1 MVKRLVLP
9 VLEDKFRAVLP
20 RPLLLSNY
28 GEEGVLSFSIALRA
42 RSFDELFATPG
53 AVFSSVNALSR
64 IWTLEEL
71 KTALISELET
81 KMPWT
86 LRRSA
91 TRENHYTPPLEG
103 EISSALK
110 RTHERWLR
118 KLQKSRSR
126 KPTYLSFIY
135 YGAEG
140 PIFRVGL
147 FHKLKDHSLLL
158 LTEDG
163 YRTFL
168 LNRTFIQ
175 MASSYPPNSFRELI
189 FTLTAVADQ
198 LTVAVTLRDLS
209 DQVN

>member
-20 RPLLLSNY
+20 RPLILSNG
-28 GEEGVLSFSIALRA
+28 GEEGVLSFSIAIQA
-42 RSFDELFATPG
+42 KSFDELFVIPG
-53 AVFSSVNALSR
+53 AVFSTVNALSR
-64 IWTLEEL
+64 SWTLEEL
-71 KTALISELET
+71 KAALLSELRAEL
-81 KMPWT
+81 PWA

-91 TRENHYTPPLEG
+91 TRENHFTVIRDE
-103 EISSALK
+103 EVTSALK

-126 KPTYLSFIY
+126 KPAYLSFIY
-135 YGAEG
+135 HGAEG
-140 PIFRVGL
+140 PTFRVGL

-158 LTEDG
+158 LTEEG

-168 LNRTFIQ
+168 LSRTFIQ
-175 MASSYPPNSFRELI
+175 MAASYSPNSFRELI
-189 FTLTAVADQ
+189 FTLTAVADE

-209 DQVN
+209 N